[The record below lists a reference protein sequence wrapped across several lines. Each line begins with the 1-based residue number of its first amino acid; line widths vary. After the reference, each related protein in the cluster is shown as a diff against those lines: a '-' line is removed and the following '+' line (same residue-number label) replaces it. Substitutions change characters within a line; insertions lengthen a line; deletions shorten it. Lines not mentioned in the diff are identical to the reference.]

1 MVRTTDCRDSPTL
14 VSNISLSIFADL
26 ESCKLELDQL
36 RCRSGDIKA
45 CIPDL
50 KGNVLAVCTENICL
64 PGNACPVVTI
74 VKGHD
79 QLTYIYMYR
88 VQSIDGK
95 CKNCSQYDNLKNRL
109 QRWGNNNTIEEECL
123 KAFNTNIMM
132 ENITEKITTSNPI
145 KKIFFTTEKPPSENG
160 SVIISIVYICVAIIF
175 FVIIVIILCY
185 EYFLAKF
192 SQILKYLGNH

>member
-14 VSNISLSIFADL
+14 VSNISISINADL

-50 KGNVLAVCTENICL
+50 KGNVLTVCTENICL
-64 PGNACPVVTI
+64 PGKACPVVTI
-74 VKGHD
+74 VEGHG
-79 QLTYIYMYR
+79 QQTYMY
-88 VQSIDGK
+88 VVLSVDGI

-109 QRWGNNNTIEEECL
+109 QHWGNSSTIEKECL
-123 KAFNTNIMM
+123 NAFNAFIM
-132 ENITEKITTSNPI
+132 I
-145 KKIFFTTEKPPSENG
+145 KNMTLNLLKKSSTTEKPPSETG
-160 SVIISIVYICVAIIF
+160 PVTIFIVYICVAIIF

-185 EYFLAKF
+185 KYFLAKF
-192 SQILKYLGNH
+192 SQTLKYLGNH